1 MRLSLRYRLLLPLTL
16 LLVGDAAAT
25 AWAATTAARAAE
37 RRLAGQLW
45 AVARTL
51 TESRPDSR
59 NTFPFTEFVLEKM
72 KGLSGAEFLFVRPD
86 KPTIAPTVT
95 TFPAKNT
102 PPPADVPIATP
113 AGDDEDHQLGPP
125 VAVDGREYRCL
136 RLQLRE
142 PHPNAG
148 GDLYIFYPESLRRTA
163 VWDAARPPLVFGVV
177 GGLVAVGLA
186 LATGTGLVRRIRVLD
201 HRTRLIAGGDF
212 RPMPLP
218 RADDE
223 LTDLCRSVND
233 MARRLTE
240 FQEAMQR
247 SERLRVLGQFSG
259 GLAHQLRNAA
269 AGAKLAVELFM
280 TENPL
285 ADPEPLRVALRQL
298 ARIETNLRQ
307 FLHLGKPPSG
317 AKVPCDLMKLV
328 DQSASLLKPQCQH
341 AGIRLEWEL
350 PPGGAVVTGD
360 PAQLSHLFGNVIGN
374 AVEAA
379 GPEGTVEVRIAEH
392 GSRDKGRW
400 FAVEVIDTG
409 PGPPPE
415 IAGKLFEPFVTGK
428 EEGIG
433 LGLAVAK
440 QAAEAHG
447 GKLSW
452 DRRDGRTVFRIEL
465 PWP

>member
-1 MRLSLRYRLLLPLTL
+1 
-16 LLVGDAAAT
+16 
-25 AWAATTAARAAE
+25 
-37 RRLAGQLW
+37 
-45 AVARTL
+45 
-51 TESRPDSR
+51 
-59 NTFPFTEFVLEKM
+59 
-72 KGLSGAEFLFVRPD
+72 
-86 KPTIAPTVT
+86 
-95 TFPAKNT
+95 
-102 PPPADVPIATP
+102 
-113 AGDDEDHQLGPP
+113 
-125 VAVDGREYRCL
+125 
-136 RLQLRE
+136 
-142 PHPNAG
+142 
-148 GDLYIFYPESLRRTA
+148 
-163 VWDAARPPLVFGVV
+163 VFGVV
-177 GGLVAVGLA
+177 GGLAAVGLA

-233 MARRLTE
+233 MAHRLAE

-298 ARIETNLRQ
+298 ARIEDNLRQ
-307 FLHLGKPPSG
+307 FLALGKPPTG
-317 AKVPCDLMKLV
+317 AKVSCDLVRLV
-328 DQSASLLKPQCQH
+328 GQSVSLLKPQCQH
-341 AGIRLEWEL
+341 AGTTLVWEA
-350 PPGGAVVTGD
+350 PGEEAVATGD

-374 AVEAA
+374 AVDAA
-379 GPEGTVEVRIAEH
+379 GPGGGVEVRAGEVA
-392 GSRDKGRW
+392 GR
-400 FAVEVIDTG
+400 FVVEVSDTG

-428 EEGIG
+428 PEGIG
-433 LGLAVAK
+433 LGLAVAR

-447 GKLSW
+447 GRLSW
-452 DRRDGRTVFRIEL
+452 ERRAGRTVFRIEL
-465 PWP
+465 PVG